1 MSLDNRTVGGVE
13 VTPMLVAEL
22 FWEMNSEEQ
31 ADFYAK
37 LHEISEGVLCQQ
49 TAFMVAEIRR
59 RAMRG
64 DTAAREGFQKM
75 LAHSTSYVEGAIE
88 SMAWNA
94 KYDIEDMVR
103 AAKAK
108 VCA

>member
-1 MSLDNRTVGGVE
+1 MGIEDHVIGGAT
-13 VTPMLVAEL
+13 VTPRLVAEL

-37 LHEISEGVLCQQ
+37 LYEISDGMLCQQ
-49 TAFMVAEIRR
+49 TAYLVSEIRK

-64 DTAAREGFQKM
+64 DTAAREGFQTM
-75 LAHSTSYVEGAIE
+75 LAHSTHYVEDAID
-88 SMAWNA
+88 SMVWNA

-103 AAKAK
+103 AAKAQ
-108 VCA
+108 VIP